1 MIYIMYCECLFV
13 LCRLFFFSALEE
25 KMISTKREYLS
36 PQKISDF
43 LSICNLVVKRDSQIL
58 NKIYHLSLYLNF
70 VSIS

>member
-25 KMISTKREYLS
+25 KMISTKREY
-36 PQKISDF
+36 PKKISDF